1 MLHAAWINIIISDYH
16 KLESFMTI
24 IILKTNI
31 FSLFEVSRNNEQEI
45 SKSKYDGAQMVNF

>member
-1 MLHAAWINIIISDYH
+1 LHAAWINIIISDYH
-16 KLESFMTI
+16 KLESFMMI